1 MREGSPLMLAAY
13 MGQAEFVRLFLES
26 GANPNLAMPERGETA
41 IHMAAVSGKT
51 EAARLLLNAGA
62 DPNLH
67 AGSGLAT
74 DMFEGGVKLWAE
86 TPLHFAAAYGDEEMI
101 RAMLSAGADKRA
113 TNTHGETPLAY
124 AGRHKRP
131 RSILDLLK

>member
-1 MREGSPLMLAAY
+1 
-13 MGQAEFVRLFLES
+13 
-26 GANPNLAMPERGETA
+26 
-41 IHMAAVSGKT
+41 MAAVSGKT
-51 EAARLLLNAGA
+51 DAAKILLDAGA

-74 DMFEGGVKLWAE
+74 DMFEGGVKLWGE

-101 RAMLSAGADKRA
+101 RAMLDAGAAKGA
-113 TNTHGETPLAY
+113 INAHGEEPLAY

-131 RSILDLLK
+131 RSVLGLLR